1 MDKFLIEDENGLTKE
16 ANVITVFDYM
26 NKKYILYAVSKDQDN
41 ANILV
46 SELIKDSD
54 GYDTLKDIEENSVKE
69 ELDEVIKRVLKKEE
83 DK

>member
-46 SELIKDSD
+46 SELVKDKD

>member
-26 NKKYILYAVSKDQDN
+26 SKRYILYAISKDENND
-41 ANILV
+41 NILV
-46 SELIKDSD
+46 SELVKDND
-54 GYDTLKDIEENSVKE
+54 GYDTLKDIEENSIKE